1 MVGERQ
7 GECQMGGI
15 ELGHSPLGL
24 LVGKAVDELRGTT
37 EVEFEYEGEFDNA
50 PPYGAD
56 VEL

>member
-1 MVGERQ
+1 MVGERH

-15 ELGHSPLGL
+15 ELVLALGL

-37 EVEFEYEGEFDNA
+37 EAEFEYEGEFDDA
-50 PPYGAD
+50 PPYAAD